1 MSASGGHFPSVKDT
15 VLKFGVEVEKAINS
29 SQFPEGEIGDTHF
42 HFVFAPLHDE
52 GKNFALNDGI
62 IDGGVGFDE
71 IHIFGQETE
80 SSFSGG
86 LEILSALGLPTVQ
99 DTGGSVFVTVHNV
112 GASQTPEVEQGILFA
127 TEAEDFM
134 IESGGLVLRLAI
146 NNLVASPL
154 LNIQPLVELRRIQ
167 LVDVALR
174 EGDSFLEVKHRIVSS
189 NTIDHGEVSFQFS
202 GGGTPVGQLDF
213 APVQLVQID
222 GPLFRIV
229 GGIEYFGDGEYL
241 GNEEILS
248 GVNPATLVHNL
259 PTQVIDEGLGDGD
272 GLFRILGQIHGVGQG
287 GGFAVENHVILSSAV
302 VLFGGYIHFH
312 GNFDRHNN

>member
-1 MSASGGHFPSVKDT
+1 MSALGGHFPSLKDT
-15 VLKFGVEVEKAINS
+15 VLIFGMKVEESVNGAE
-29 SQFPEGEIGDTHF
+29 FTEGEVGDTHF
-42 HFVFAPLHDE
+42 HLVLAPLDHE
-52 GKNFALNDGI
+52 GENFALNDGI

-86 LEILSALGLPTVQ
+86 LEILSAFGLPTVQ
-99 DTGGSVFVTVHNV
+99 NTGGSVLVTVHNV
-112 GASQTPEVEQGILFA
+112 GASQTPQVEQGVLL
-127 TEAEDFM
+127 TPEAENLT
-134 IESGGLVLRLAI
+134 IEPGGLVLRLAR

-174 EGDSFLEVKHRIVSS
+174 EGDCLLEVKHCIISS
-189 NTIDHGEVSFQFS
+189 DTLDHGEVSFQFS

-213 APVQLVQID
+213 APVQLFQID
-222 GPLFRIV
+222 GAFFRIV
-229 GGIEYFGDGEYL
+229 GGIENFGNGKHF
-241 GNEEILS
+241 GNEEVLS
-248 GVNPATLVHNL
+248 GINSATLVHNL

-272 GLFRILGQIHGVGQG
+272 GLFRRFGQVHGIGQG
-287 GGFAVENHVILSSAV
+287 GGFAVENHVVFSPTV
-302 VLFGGYIHFH
+302 VLLGGYIHFH